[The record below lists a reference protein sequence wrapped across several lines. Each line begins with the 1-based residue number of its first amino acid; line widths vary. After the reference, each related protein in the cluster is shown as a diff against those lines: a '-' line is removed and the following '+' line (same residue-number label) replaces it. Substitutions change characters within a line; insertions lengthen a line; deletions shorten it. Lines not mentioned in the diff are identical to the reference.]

1 MSSIQISQY
10 SLYNLDN
17 YKMIMVNPI
26 ADILNKY
33 NLLIIEYIGYIKEKG
48 KFSDFIISRGI
59 DTISNVFAMM
69 LYYSQN
75 LDMSY
80 YHSQKAFY
88 FYVEFVGQIMDDSN
102 LLQLSSR
109 DAVMFVYKKTIFE
122 INVNIQKN
130 VNTLK
135 RDELDNI
142 KIDIINSHIRIVKLI
157 VGSFTNA
164 CTFMECLNH
173 INKFH
178 FDKEDYE
185 IILEFVHKIIKL
197 TNATTIVEFLGTFTK
212 QIALNHGQ
220 YNKELLKQ
228 NISNI
233 NSFSSSDESLC
244 VNSIKMLFSKC

>member
-1 MSSIQISQY
+1 MSSIQIAQY

-17 YKMIMVNPI
+17 YKMIIVNTIP
-26 ADILNKY
+26 DILNKY

-48 KFSDFIISRGI
+48 NFSDFIISRGI
-59 DTISNVFAMM
+59 DTISHVFAMM

-130 VNTLK
+130 VNMLK
-135 RDELDNI
+135 QNEVDKI
-142 KIDIINSHIRIVKLI
+142 KIDILNSHVKIVKLI
-157 VGSFTNA
+157 ASAFINTG
-164 CTFMECLNH
+164 TFMECIHH
-173 INKFH
+173 INKYQ
-178 FDKEDYE
+178 FDKEEYE
-185 IILEFVHKIIKL
+185 IIVEFVHKIIEL
-197 TNATTIVEFLGTFTK
+197 ANMNATTTVEILGAFTK
-212 QIALNHGQ
+212 QLGSGRDQ
-220 YNKELLKQ
+220 YNKDLLKQ
-228 NISNI
+228 NITKIDST
-233 NSFSSSDESLC
+233 FSVS
-244 VNSIKMLFSKC
+244 SIKMLFSNS